1 MRRHPLLVTDN
12 VRFARGLLRYSW
24 LCINCGCDVH
34 TVYEVSRSCE
44 QKILNDCG
52 VVNMF
57 NRGEK
62 PVGREDRAHGAIV
75 CRYLSVLAVSRAS
88 RGIQCNGH
96 TLISQLRAH

>member
-1 MRRHPLLVTDN
+1 MAFVLIVDAMCTRYMRLVE
-12 VRFARGLLRYSW
+12 VARE
-24 LCINCGCDVH
+24 I
-34 TVYEVSRSCE
+34 
-44 QKILNDCG
+44 ILNACG
-52 VVNMF
+52 VVNIF